1 LELTHNNK
9 MGILDDMM
17 EAGKDIMNNPGDYLN
32 DPSKI
37 LSLLG
42 QEVLDEL
49 IDKVATAC
57 NEKIQSSGLDP
68 LIIEDIAIPFSLEK
82 MSEAFGPLGG
92 LMSALCSCLAK
103 TVEGEIYLRN
113 GQLLGLA
120 TLART
125 LPTKVEVVDGSI
137 KLSAGIGLTNLQ
149 SPFEPSLSVYQ
160 PSNNPEVSAMIEKV
174 GILCSLTLPLQ
185 GASTAGSVEFDPPL
199 DDIPVEVD
207 VKLHELAQLEP
218 LVKSQVIDPVR
229 NKLVSVLRSQ
239 VRDLVQEKLQSVIP
253 GLGAFT

>member
-1 LELTHNNK
+1 MFL
-9 MGILDDMM
+9 
-17 EAGKDIMNNPGDYLN
+17 
-32 DPSKI
+32 
-37 LSLLG
+37 
-42 QEVLDEL
+42 VLDEL
-49 IDKVATAC
+49 IDKVAAAC

-68 LIIEDIAIPFSLEK
+68 LVIEDIAIPFSLEK

-92 LMSALCSCLAK
+92 LMSLICSCLAK
-103 TVEGEIYLRN
+103 TVEGEIFLRN

-125 LPTKVEVVDGSI
+125 LPTEVEVVDGSI
-137 KLSAGIGLTNLQ
+137 KLTAGIGLTNLQ
-149 SPFEPSLSVYQ
+149 TPFEPSFSVYQ
-160 PSNNPEVSAMIEKV
+160 PSNNPEVSGDGPDVPDDDVSEQVIAMVEKV

-199 DDIPVEVD
+199 EDLPVEVD
-207 VKLHELAQLEP
+207 VKLHDLAQLEP

-239 VRDLVQEKLQSVIP
+239 VKELVQEKLQSIIP